1 MSAILN
7 DETAVEY
14 VKKEGPKRQKKSAF
28 AMMQE
33 VFGRGTTKFVKVLYR
48 LKNILIIEI
57 MGEIALLE
65 LYSLFY

>member
-28 AMMQE
+28 VMMQE
-33 VFGRGTTKFVKVLYR
+33 VFGRGMT
-48 LKNILIIEI
+48 E
-57 MGEIALLE
+57 
-65 LYSLFY
+65 